1 MEVVLADGKVIRTG
15 SMAAKSS
22 SGYHLNGLF
31 VGSEGTLGVF
41 TEITLRVYGIPEASV
56 TARASFPTVKNAV
69 QAACSVMGAGIPVAR
84 MELVD
89 GRSIHQVNQYKGT
102 DYPEQ
107 ATLFFE
113 FHGNEAGLQA
123 DVSFAQEI
131 ARDYGC
137 MDFVFETDSLRQ
149 AALWEA
155 RHHLAYAFLHGYP
168 GKKAMTTDVCLPF
181 SELAGAIEYARS
193 LLDHTGMV
201 GGIVGHVGDGNFHT
215 LLMVHPD
222 SPEELAQAESVNAQ
236 IVEYALS
243 RGGTCTGEHGVG
255 LGKAKY
261 QRREHGIALD
271 VMYAMKQTL
280 DPNHILNPG
289 KIFVL

>member
-1 MEVVLADGKVIRTG
+1 
-15 SMAAKSS
+15 
-22 SGYHLNGLF
+22 
-31 VGSEGTLGVF
+31 
-41 TEITLRVYGIPEASV
+41 
-56 TARASFPTVKNAV
+56 
-69 QAACSVMGAGIPVAR
+69 MGAGIPVAR

-107 ATLFFE
+107 STLFFE
-113 FHGNEAGLQA
+113 FHGNKAGLQV

-137 MDFVFETDSLRQ
+137 TDFVFETDSLRQ

-181 SELAGAIEYARS
+181 SELAGAIEHARA

-236 IVEYALS
+236 IVEYALR

-261 QRREHGIALD
+261 QRREHGAALD
-271 VMYAMKQTL
+271 VMRAMKQML